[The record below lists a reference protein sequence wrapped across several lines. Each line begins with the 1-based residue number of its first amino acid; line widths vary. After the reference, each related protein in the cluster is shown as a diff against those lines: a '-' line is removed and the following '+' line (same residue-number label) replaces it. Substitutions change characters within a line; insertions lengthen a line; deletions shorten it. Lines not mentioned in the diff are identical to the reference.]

1 MYSLKI
7 LKVINT
13 IDLNLEDKPVSNEYT
28 EYQDGEGKKAFL
40 NTKVSVDN
48 SAKNKAS
55 LSANRGAGAEEYTN
69 NMAEESEES
78 DEQEVSNDEK
88 MEALEVALDE
98 TLNAM
103 FEGTNADPEFVNKI
117 KTIFVAALNEK
128 VAIIEDAILDA
139 SQELIEEK
147 VTEATQVLTE
157 QVDDYLTYVAE
168 EWLNENRLQVEQGFR
183 TEIAENFMRGLKDLF
198 ENSFVNVPE
207 DKHDIVDD
215 LFTQNSELE
224 DTINKTL
231 AENIDLKN
239 QLVAHEC
246 ATAFVEMTS
255 ELADTEVEKLQKLAE
270 GIEFNDVNQYVE
282 KLNLLKES
290 YFGKKVDKLNNL
302 SVLTE
307 EITTPANTKL
317 FADNEMTAYVS
328 AISKLNKVTKKT
340 EK

>member
-1 MYSLKI
+1 
-7 LKVINT
+7 
-13 IDLNLEDKPVSNEYT
+13 VSNEYT

-48 SAKNKAS
+48 SARNKAS
-55 LSANRGAGAEEYTN
+55 LSPNRGAGAEQYN
-69 NMAEESEES
+69 NAMSEEIEENEE
-78 DEQEVSNDEK
+78 EQEVTQDDQ
-88 MEALEVALDE
+88 MEALEIALDE

-103 FEGTNADPEFVNKI
+103 FEGTDANPEFVDKI

-139 SQELIEEK
+139 SQELIEER
-147 VTEATQVLTE
+147 VDEATEVLTE
-157 QVDDYLTYVAE
+157 QIDNYLTYVAE
-168 EWLNENRLQVEQGFR
+168 EWLTENRLQVEQGFR
-183 TEIAENFMRGLKDLF
+183 TEIAENFMRGLKELF
-198 ENSFVNVPE
+198 ENSFVDVPE

-239 QLVAHEC
+239 QLIAHEC
-246 ATAFVEMTS
+246 ATAFVEMS
-255 ELADTEVEKLQKLAE
+255 SDLADTEVEKLQKLAE
-270 GIEFNDVNQYVE
+270 GIEFNNVEQYVE

-290 YFGKKVDKLNNL
+290 YFGTSEEGSVNKLGMLN
-302 SVLTE
+302 E
-307 EITTPANTKL
+307 EISTPNTARP
-317 FADNEMTAYVS
+317 FADNEMTAYVH
-328 AISKLNKVTKKT
+328 AISKLNKNTKKT